1 MRRIVPLALV
11 ALVISMA
18 AARTAIAEDAKVK
31 LEKVHL
37 CCNNCVKG
45 AQKAVSSVTGAAAV
59 CDQKAGTISITASD
73 AATAQKAVD
82 ALVDAGYYGKTT
94 GASIKES
101 DASGT
106 LKSATVSGFHNCC
119 KKCMTTLNDTIQKAG
134 VKGEVEPKATTV
146 TVTGDID
153 QKKLIQAFEDA
164 GFQVNVEG
172 K

>member
-1 MRRIVPLALV
+1 MHRFVLLAV
-11 ALVISMA
+11 AALLFSMLA
-18 AARTAIAEDAKVK
+18 NIALAEEAKVT

-37 CCNNCVKG
+37 CCNSCVKG
-45 AQKAVSSVTGAAAV
+45 AQKAVSSVSGAAAT
-59 CDQKAGTISITASD
+59 CDQKAGTIAITAPD
-73 AATAQKAVD
+73 KETAQKAVD
-82 ALVDAGYYGKTT
+82 ALVDAGYYGKAT

-101 DASGT
+101 EASGT

-119 KKCMTTLNDTIQKAG
+119 KKCTTILNETIQKAG
-134 VKGEVEPKATTV
+134 VKGEVEPKATTF

-164 GFQVNVEG
+164 GFHVKVEG